1 MHVIVSGA
9 SGVVGEGICK
19 WFLNQQHEVTALVN
33 TKSNNFK
40 HKKYSEIK
48 IDLQSQS
55 ISIENKKV
63 DAFVHCAA
71 LIPTSQTSDEVI
83 LNTNT
88 KIDECV
94 FEYCNRKNLKLIYI
108 SSAFVYETQ
117 QTTYKEENKLKLDC
131 KGYFKSKINSET
143 ILQKNGACVFRIT
156 SPYGN
161 INLQKNV
168 MNVFYKKAISNQ
180 DITLAGK
187 GLRQQNFIH
196 TYDIAQASYLAITKN
211 LKGIYNLGFN
221 KSYTMIEL
229 AESLI
234 LQLQSKSKISYDTNK
249 KDDLQNVNF
258 DFAKLYHALN
268 WQPTIDL
275 KTGLS
280 LINQL

>member
-131 KGYFKSKINSET
+131 KGYFKS
-143 ILQKNGACVFRIT
+143 R
-156 SPYGN
+156 YN
-161 INLQKNV
+161 ISWKRLTATK
-168 MNVFYKKAISNQ
+168 FY
-180 DITLAGK
+180 
-187 GLRQQNFIH
+187 
-196 TYDIAQASYLAITKN
+196 SYLR
-211 LKGIYNLGFN
+211 YC
-221 KSYTMIEL
+221 S
-229 AESLI
+229 
-234 LQLQSKSKISYDTNK
+234 SKLFSN
-249 KDDLQNVNF
+249 N
-258 DFAKLYHALN
+258 
-268 WQPTIDL
+268 
-275 KTGLS
+275 
-280 LINQL
+280 